1 MAKSVRETMTGR
13 PRCITG
19 GTTAAEAARVMRQ
32 EDVGALP
39 IVDEEARLLGIVTDR
54 DLAVRVLAED
64 LEGTTPVRAVASEEL
79 VAVDAEQD
87 LDDAVVLMAQH
98 QLRRL
103 PVVDEERRLVGM
115 LSQADVA
122 LVASEKDAGRV
133 VSEISKPLDGP
144 RL

>member
-19 GTTAAEAARVMRQ
+19 ETTASEAARVMRQ

-64 LEGTTPVRAVASEEL
+64 LDGATPVHSIASEDL
-79 VAVDAEQD
+79 VAVHAEQD
-87 LDDAVVLMAQH
+87 IDDALVLMAQH
-98 QLRRL
+98 QVRRL

-122 LVASEKDAGRV
+122 LGASEKDAGRV
-133 VSEISKPLDGP
+133 LSEVSKPIDGP